1 MEANSSA
8 RPSIIFGGY
17 RSDVYFKRWMSRF
30 DAEMH
35 CYRRGPY
42 GEKGTSLNI
51 LHISTD
57 LKAASGEMATI
68 TGFLES
74 RGFSHE
80 RVPKPKHWPEAD
92 ILIVGSDELHSE
104 YAVNMVNYLPS
115 VLGIVTPL
123 DVLLYGL
130 HGRIETGLATV
141 DRPLLA
147 GKSFG
152 VDGICLAHY
161 RMRRWTD
168 NIVLSGIFNAKVIG
182 IENCIDAAMGWKDKW
197 FTAKVRDFKKKVMAD
212 GHWDDEAELF
222 FAAVDFANACRNVG
236 VHALAYVPKNRSAD
250 YTGEKLQAFNEV
262 AAKHGRH
269 ELYKTLVSNNAAG
282 MMESIKHYI
291 RLATYAH
298 NWANEYV
305 RFYGRN

>member
-8 RPSIIFGGY
+8 RPPIIFGGY
-17 RSDVYFKRWMSRF
+17 RSDFDFKRWMSGF

-42 GEKGTSLNI
+42 GEKGTSLDI

-57 LKAASGEMATI
+57 LKAASDEMATI
-68 TGFLES
+68 AGFLES

-80 RVPKPKHWPEAD
+80 CVPKPKQWSEAD
-92 ILIVGSDELHSE
+92 LLIVGSDELHSK
-104 YAVNMVNYLPS
+104 YAVDMASNLPS

-130 HGRIETGLATV
+130 HGRIETGLAPV

-168 NIVLSGIFNAKVIG
+168 NIVLGGTFNAKVIG
-182 IENCIDAAMGWKDKW
+182 IENCIDAVMGWKDKW
-197 FTAKVRDFKKKVMAD
+197 FTTKVRAFKEKVMAD
-212 GHWDDEAELF
+212 GHWDHEAELF
-222 FAAVDFANACRNVG
+222 FAAVELAYTCRNVG
-236 VHALAYVPKNRSAD
+236 AHAQPHVPKNKSAD
-250 YTGEKLQAFNEV
+250 YSKKKLQAFNEV
-262 AAKHGRH
+262 AAKHGRY

-282 MMESIKHYI
+282 MTESIRHYI

-298 NWANEYV
+298 NWASEYA
-305 RFYGRN
+305 RHYGRN